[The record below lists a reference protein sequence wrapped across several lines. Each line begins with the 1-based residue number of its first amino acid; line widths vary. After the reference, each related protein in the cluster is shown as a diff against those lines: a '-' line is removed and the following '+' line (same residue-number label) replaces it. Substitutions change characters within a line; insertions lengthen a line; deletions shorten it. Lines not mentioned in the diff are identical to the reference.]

1 MITDSKPT
9 RAKQQNPSNYQMAI
23 ECLRSAERQHLTKAT
38 DCAMVESLA
47 AQTYAT
53 LALVDELRAQRQ
65 DTVTEETHG
74 QGALVSDVRFVI
86 ADSAKDAVVTYKRES
101 LEFPTRHAA
110 DEYFEHMGQP
120 VGYSVY
126 RVFLEVVQS

>member
-1 MITDSKPT
+1 MTVSNYELAKK
-9 RAKQQNPSNYQMAI
+9 RAKQSNEPRRSCEQM
-23 ECLRSAERQHLTKAT
+23 L
-38 DCAMVESLA
+38 VLA
-47 AQTYAT
+47 QQAQAHAT